1 MARLKILFLSQI
13 VPYPPQGGV
22 LQRIYNIL
30 KELGKETDIYLLAF
44 NHADVLDS
52 EEKIKEAKK
61 SLLKFCKFVE
71 IYPLEVK
78 ESKFKFYFALLRS
91 FFSLKPFS
99 VIAHNSQLFRQSFK
113 KLENQYYF
121 DIVHYDTIALA
132 QYETQNKTVIK
143 SITHHNVESD
153 LIMRRSKAA
162 KNPLKKLFLYL
173 NGLKLAKCEKKV
185 IGQFN
190 GNITCSDIDKDKLLS
205 INSKAKIYVIPN
217 GVDCSYFVPN
227 SDKEKNGTIIHVG
240 ALQSSNLDGINYFL
254 NHIWHL
260 IKKRRKDAKLMLV
273 GGSVPNSIRKLGETA
288 DDIQVTGYVP
298 DVRPYVWNAAVFIVP
313 LRIGGGTR
321 LKILDALSMEK
332 AVVSTTIGAEGI
344 EVTHGENIM
353 IADRPKEFAE
363 YVVKLI
369 ENPTE
374 RKKIGINGRKLT
386 QKNYDWSLIGMRQLD
401 VFNNMLKSR

>member
-1 MARLKILFLSQI
+1 
-13 VPYPPQGGV
+13 
-22 LQRIYNIL
+22 
-30 KELGKETDIYLLAF
+30 
-44 NHADVLDS
+44 
-52 EEKIKEAKK
+52 
-61 SLLKFCKFVE
+61 
-71 IYPLEVK
+71 
-78 ESKFKFYFALLRS
+78 
-91 FFSLKPFS
+91 
-99 VIAHNSQLFRQSFK
+99 
-113 KLENQYYF
+113 
-121 DIVHYDTIALA
+121 
-132 QYETQNKTVIK
+132 
-143 SITHHNVESD
+143 
-153 LIMRRSKAA
+153 
-162 KNPLKKLFLYL
+162 
-173 NGLKLAKCEKKV
+173 
-185 IGQFN
+185 
-190 GNITCSDIDKDKLLS
+190 
-205 INSKAKIYVIPN
+205 
-217 GVDCSYFVPN
+217 
-227 SDKEKNGTIIHVG
+227 
-240 ALQSSNLDGINYFL
+240 
-254 NHIWHL
+254 
-260 IKKRRKDAKLMLV
+260 MLV